1 MNEENLKIVELKRGR
16 EKVNKA
22 LRWKIY
28 DMCLATM
35 DVFLVCDSLKKYM
48 DNKNIFDLLYACFM
62 TLCYAG
68 FIYYSRAQTEIID
81 NNLDKDIELEDLLEK
96 EELSK

>member
-1 MNEENLKIVELKRGR
+1 MNEETLKIVELKRGR
-16 EKVNKA
+16 KKVNKA
-22 LRWKIY
+22 LRSKIY

>member
-1 MNEENLKIVELKRGR
+1 MEENLKIVELKRGR
-16 EKVNKA
+16 KKVNKA

-62 TLCYAG
+62 TFCYAG
-68 FIYYSRAQTEIID
+68 FLYFSRFNTETIE